1 MLEGK
6 SDINTTVYCKDWP
19 EQINWPQPG
28 WKHALNEQ
36 TFRRGDIF
44 GWYEDGRLWS
54 GIVEEIGTCSVKVKD
69 VMPGVVK

>member
-1 MLEGK
+1 M
-6 SDINTTVYCKDWP
+6 SDTTVSQKDWP

-44 GWYEDGRLWS
+44 GWHEDGHLWS
-54 GIVEEIGTCSVKVKD
+54 GIV
-69 VMPGVVK
+69 